1 MQFDQFSKT
10 IKILLNVLS
19 FVYLAGPDVVQYI
32 QVKILVIIKA
42 VSVKSHNIIYL
53 SDSVIPWDTQSA
65 FKLTQYKASGESN
78 MIFCYF
84 KAYVRNGDLVLCSY
98 CFKEHPSGKTD
109 LRLYLTLHPE
119 KNDDVMQI
127 VYGFDGIDSIK
138 MKSGITPSDIGSVPF
153 YPFKADDEQGFYWC
167 GEITVPAQVC
177 RRLFGSELKDDDLLA
192 INLMESFPG
201 GDYMALESRHPG
213 GEYNPCENMQT
224 FVVLR
229 Y

>member
-1 MQFDQFSKT
+1 MQFAQLNKT

-19 FVYLAGPDVVQYI
+19 FVYLTGPDVVQYI

-65 FKLTQYKASGESN
+65 FKLTAYNASSEEN
-78 MIFCYF
+78 MVFCYF
-84 KAYVRNGDLVLCSY
+84 KAYVRGEDLILCSY
-98 CFKEHPSGKTD
+98 CFKEHPAGKED

-119 KNDDVMQI
+119 KNDDVLKI
-127 VYGFDGIDSIK
+127 VYGFDGI
-138 MKSGITPSDIGSVPF
+138 GSVEMKNKNIIPDTYGISF

-167 GEITVPAQVC
+167 GEITIPGNIC
-177 RRLFGSELKDDDLLA
+177 RQMFGSALKDGDLLA
-192 INLMESFPG
+192 INLVESFPG
-201 GDYMALESRHPG
+201 GDYMALENRQLGS
-213 GEYNPCENMQT
+213 EYNPCENMQT